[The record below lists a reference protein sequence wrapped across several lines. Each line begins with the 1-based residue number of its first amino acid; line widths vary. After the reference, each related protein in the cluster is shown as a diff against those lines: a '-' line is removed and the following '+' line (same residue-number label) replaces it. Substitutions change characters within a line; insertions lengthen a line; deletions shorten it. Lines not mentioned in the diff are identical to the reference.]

1 MDLQKARE
9 LAESLIQSGTTH
21 QDYKRTVEHARDYL
35 AFISGEGIDDMLK
48 KFVPRESDVMFEQR
62 KQLTQAI
69 TPAVCSS
76 LIKPFYKV
84 GRNDK
89 VKQIIEVKNSPNK
102 EEAIKKMML
111 EFFGDSRKQKG
122 LNYWLKTRFVELS
135 FSDPNSWVVIEWEN
149 PGLQATPKPYPVEVS
164 ADEAIWFEFKNG
176 ILQQLLIRKEIQYLA
191 VDKRYKNAIYKKG
204 IRYTLYDIDRTVVY
218 TQVDKD
224 FLKQNDL
231 LSEMELNGT
240 IVEIKGI
247 TYSLTEY
254 LPNLGYV
261 PAFRI
266 GYTRDIATKGR
277 TFVSPLK
284 PAEAYLRKSIKTVSE
299 LDLSMTLHAFPQKI
313 QYVDPCPGESPQKR
327 CWHGKLEDGS
337 TCGECKGSGKKVHT
351 SAQDAIYLAMPEQG
365 QQNVINLDNILVYK
379 APPTDLLNFQKEYT
393 ESLKKES
400 HIAVFNSQ
408 VFVQTETAKT
418 ATEVEDNMESIYDTL
433 EPFTDQISAIF
444 IEIVGTFAG
453 ILDVKPEDEDVNII
467 HRYPADPK
475 LKNTAILLNELKLV
489 NESKAPAFLRDAI
502 TNDIASI
509 IYNGDPLGW
518 AKYNTRRKFYPF
530 NGKTNEE
537 INLLLNSSYIAERT
551 KVLAANFDLIF
562 NDIEKENPGFSLMTN
577 DNEQWK
583 IVEEVVDRYVLEIN
597 DSKVEDIKPNF
608 GALTDTEDE

>member
-1 MDLQKARE
+1 MDLKQTRE

-21 QDYKRTVEHARDYL
+21 QDYKRTVDHARDYL
-35 AFISGEGIDDMLK
+35 AFISGEGLDAMLK
-48 KFVPRESDVMFEQR
+48 QFVPRESEIMFNQR
-62 KQLTQAI
+62 VALTQAI

-89 VKQIIEVKNSPNK
+89 VKQIIEVKNLPKK
-102 EEAIKKMML
+102 EEDIKKMML
-111 EFFGDSRKQKG
+111 EFYGDSRKQKG
-122 LNYWLKTRFVELS
+122 LNYWLKTRFVELT
-135 FSDPNSWVVIEWEN
+135 FSDPNAWVVIEWEN
-149 PGLQATPKPYPVEVS
+149 PGLDKTPEPYPVEVS
-164 ADEAIWFEFKNG
+164 SEEAIWFEFKKG
-176 ILQQLLIRKEIQYLA
+176 VLQQLLIKKEIQYIA
-191 VDKRYKNAIYKKG
+191 IDKRYKNAVYKKG
-204 IRYTLYDIDRTVVY
+204 IRYTLYDVDRTVVY
-218 TQVDKD
+218 TQVDRD

-254 LPNLGYV
+254 LPNLKYV
-261 PAFRI
+261 PAFRV
-266 GYTRDIATKGR
+266 GYSRDIATKGR

-284 PAEAYLRKSIKTVSE
+284 PAEPYLRKTIKTVSE
-299 LDLSMTLHAFPQKI
+299 YDLSMTLHAFPQKI
-313 QYVDPCPGESPQKR
+313 QYVEPCPGESRERR
-327 CWHGKLEDGS
+327 CWNGKVEGGGDCS
-337 TCGECKGSGKKVHT
+337 ACKGTGMKTHT
-351 SAQDAIYLAMPEQG
+351 TAQDAILLPMPEQG
-365 QQNVINLDNILVYK
+365 QQNVINLDNVLVYK
-379 APPTDLLNFQKEYT
+379 APPVDLLTFQKENI
-393 ESLKKES
+393 ESLKKDC

-418 ATEVEDNMESIYDTL
+418 ATEVEDNMESVYDTL
-433 EPFTDQISAIF
+433 EPFTDQISSVF
-444 IEIVGTFAG
+444 IEVVNTFAN
-453 ILDVKPEDEDVNII
+453 IVNVDPAADDVNII

-509 IYNGDPLGW
+509 IYNGDPIGL
-518 AKYNTRRKFYPF
+518 AKYNTRRRFYPF

-562 NDIEKENPGFSLMTN
+562 NDIEKENPGFSLMSN
-577 DNEQWK
+577 DDQQWE

-608 GALTDTEDE
+608 SALTNTEDE